1 MTKHTQKPSDE
12 TELATQTLRT
22 AAQLDSN
29 LILINRFKI
38 IAPLGQGAQ
47 GNVYHAYDQLLEV
60 DIAIK
65 VVETS
70 LQDLSQ
76 LSVIRNEVLIAR
88 QLQHK
93 NIIHIFDV
101 FEDQGLVFFTMEYI
115 QGEPLINRIGQ
126 AISKDDFK
134 LWTQQLFSAL
144 SACESAQIKHGDIKP
159 DNILIDNDNNLHLID
174 FGIGQHLHSDAIQT
188 SGHQDFS
195 APEVLYGGP
204 SGIQSE
210 LFSAGKTIQLML
222 ASVSINA
229 FSILDRL
236 WLAKH
241 KSFANTLCHPNPLK
255 RPKLAQVN
263 DFYHAQSIPN
273 ARQNSMII
281 AGLLVTIFLLV
292 WFGLKANLGGSN
304 QPDLPTDTVQIGII
318 HDGKSGLLQSLVEMF
333 ELPLQT
339 NQRLSVVD
347 SIAIQKSANNL
358 ALKPALVA
366 ADRVDLA
373 SLFSLDAMIVLSINN
388 IQADDFLIRASIYAM
403 PADISLLEH
412 TRSINA
418 NQLEKDLSEFASSLF
433 VLLEKQLAKQFEQ
446 SETQLLMSGVAALAT
461 EKWQSQDP
469 DMLSSQLKQFAPEY
483 AGAWYQDAYHAWQ
496 QGDVAKAQENLE
508 GLFALSSES
517 TFWRL
522 QGRLLQA
529 EMNDDLD
536 LATQSIQKLIEGY
549 PNRADLLAK
558 RAEIHEWAGDY
569 SAAIA
574 DYQQAIDLRPNNAQ
588 FWFELARLKIISG
601 DSQSAIENELIR
613 ALVIYRKN
621 KDVAGEGLVL
631 NAFGIAHLRRAEY
644 EIAEKYLKDALAL
657 YDPERFP
664 LERVKSLANLATVDT
679 LNGQYSEAKSA
690 LEEAL
695 SILEIEGDTNR
706 QAHVIDTLGILHEE
720 QGLYKQALSYYKRG
734 LDLRSVSGNGRE
746 KAQSMSNV
754 AYMHFLIG
762 DFSLA
767 DIYWQ
772 QAKTLFAN
780 NNEQSHLNRTLQN
793 LAQLSL
799 AKGDHL
805 KATRYL
811 TQVSQ
816 QLDASQKQELM
827 INKLLY
833 SFLNFA
839 DGALSTALKNLNE
852 SQQLAQQTEDSR
864 ALTEIY
870 LWHAEICLQIA
881 DIVCVQK
888 HIELAEHTIADTMI
902 EQQVL
907 LSWLQLSANMMSS
920 EVVSAE
926 PLEFV
931 QKIQQAN
938 IPVLTEMKILL
949 DMQERLS
956 LPASSQSMQ
965 RLEQIVKPIYYQQ
978 YMHLLYLQSAQ
989 EEARTALHRQ
999 LLSHPKYWRNH
1010 IYYQVFDDPKS
1021 QEKQQQLTT
1030 EWLNQLNEQQVK
1042 LYREHYLAF

>member
-1 MTKHTQKPSDE
+1 LTEHTQKPSDE
-12 TELATQTLRT
+12 FDLATQSLRS
-22 AAQLDSN
+22 AAQLDN
-29 LILINRFKI
+29 DLILVNRFKI

-70 LQDLSQ
+70 LQDHSQ
-76 LSVIRNEVLIAR
+76 LNVIRNEVLIAR

-115 QGEPLINRIGQ
+115 QGEPLINRIAQ
-126 AISKDDFK
+126 PINKEDFK

-159 DNILIDNDNNLHLID
+159 DNILIDNNNNLHLID
-174 FGIGQHLHSDAIQT
+174 FGIGQHLHSDAVQT
-188 SGHQDFS
+188 SGHQDYS
-195 APEVLYGGP
+195 APEVLYGGS

-222 ASVSINA
+222 TRVISNR

-236 WLAKH
+236 WLTKNH
-241 KSFANTLCHPNPLK
+241 NFINSLCHPNPLK
-255 RPKLAQVN
+255 RLQLAQVN
-263 DFYHAQSIPN
+263 DFYHSQSIPN
-273 ARQNSMII
+273 AQQNSLIF
-281 AGLLVTIFLLV
+281 AGLLITIGLLV
-292 WFGLKANLGGSN
+292 WLVTKTDLKVNHEASF
-304 QPDLPTDTVQIGII
+304 PTSTIQLGII
-318 HDGKSGLLQSLVEMF
+318 HDGKSGLLQSLVQMF
-333 ELPLQT
+333 EMPLQT

-347 SIAIQKSANNL
+347 SIAIQQSADNL

-366 ADRVDLA
+366 AERVDLA
-373 SLFSLDAMIVLSINN
+373 SLFSLDALIVLSINN
-388 IQADDFLIRASIYAM
+388 IQADDFLIRASIYSM

-412 TRSINA
+412 SRSINA
-418 NQLEKDLSEFASSLF
+418 NQLEKDLSEFATSLF
-433 VLLEKQLAKQFEQ
+433 ALLEKQLAKQFDQ
-446 SETQLLMSGVAALAT
+446 SETQLLVSGVAALAT
-461 EKWQSQDP
+461 DKGQSQKSALLP
-469 DMLSSQLKQFAPEY
+469 SHLKQLAPEY
-483 AGAWYQDAYHAWQ
+483 AGAWYQAAYQAWQ
-496 QGDVAKAQENLE
+496 QGDIEKAQANLE
-508 GLFALSSES
+508 GLFTLSSES

-536 LATQSIQKLIEGY
+536 LATQSIQKLTEGY

-569 SAAIA
+569 PNSIA
-574 DYQQAIDLRPNNAQ
+574 DYQLALDLRPNNAR
-588 FWFELARLKIISG
+588 FWFDLARLKIISG
-601 DSQSAIENELIR
+601 DSQSAIENELTR

-644 EIAEKYLKDALAL
+644 DIAEKYLKDALAL
-657 YDPERFP
+657 YDPERFR
-664 LERVKSLANLATVDT
+664 LERIKSLANLATVDT
-679 LNGQYSEAKSA
+679 LKGQYIEAKSA

-695 SILEIEGDTNR
+695 ALLEVEGDTTR

-720 QGLYKQALSYYKRG
+720 QGLYEQALGYYKRG
-734 LDLRSVSGNGRE
+734 LDIRSVSGNGRE

-772 QAKTLFAN
+772 QAKTLFEN
-780 NNEQSHLNRTLQN
+780 NNEQNHLNRTLQN

-805 KATRYL
+805 KAARYL

-816 QLDASQKQELM
+816 QLDDSQKQEQM

-839 DGALSTALKNLNE
+839 DGALSNAIKNLNQA
-852 SQQLAQQTEDSR
+852 QQLAEQTEDNR

-870 LWHAEICLQIA
+870 LWHGEVCLQIA
-881 DIVCVQK
+881 DIPCLQNQ
-888 HIELAEHTIADTMI
+888 IALAEQSVADPMI

-907 LSWLQLSANMMSS
+907 LHWLQLSADLMSS
-920 EVVSAE
+920 DLIAVE
-926 PLEFV
+926 PLAFV

-949 DMQERLS
+949 DIQERWS
-956 LPASSQSMQ
+956 LPLSSQSMQ
-965 RLEQIVKPIYYQQ
+965 RLTQIVKPIYYQQ
-978 YMHLLYLQSAQ
+978 YIHLLYLQSSQ
-989 EEARTALHRQ
+989 EDARTALYRQ

-1030 EWLNQLNEQQVK
+1030 QWLEQLNEEQVK
-1042 LYREHYLAF
+1042 LYKEHYLEF

>member
-1 MTKHTQKPSDE
+1 MTEHIQNPSDE
-12 TELATQTLRT
+12 FDLATQSLRS
-22 AAQLDSN
+22 AAQLDN
-29 LILINRFKI
+29 DLILVNRFKI

-60 DIAIK
+60 EIAIK

-70 LQDLSQ
+70 LQDHSQ
-76 LSVIRNEVLIAR
+76 LTVIRNEVLIAR

-115 QGEPLINRIGQ
+115 QGEPLIHRLGK
-126 AISKDDFK
+126 AISKADFK
-134 LWTQQLFSAL
+134 RWTQQLFSAL

-159 DNILIDNDNNLHLID
+159 DNILIDNNNDLHLID
-174 FGIGQHLHSDAIQT
+174 FGIGQHLHSDAVQT
-188 SGHQDFS
+188 SGHQDYS
-195 APEVLYGGP
+195 APEVLYGGS
-204 SGIQSE
+204 SGSQSE

-222 ASVSINA
+222 ASVNLNH

-236 WLAKH
+236 WMSKNH
-241 KSFANTLCHPNPLK
+241 NFVKSLCHPNPLK

-263 DFYHAQSIPN
+263 DFYHTQTIPN
-273 ARQNSMII
+273 ARQNSII
-281 AGLLVTIFLLV
+281 FAGLCITISLLLWLVI
-292 WFGLKANLGGSN
+292 KANIGANHEAS
-304 QPDLPTDTVQIGII
+304 LPTDTIQLGII
-318 HDGKSGLLQSLVEMF
+318 HDGKSGLLQSLVGIFEM
-333 ELPLQT
+333 PLQT

-347 SIAIQKSANNL
+347 SIAIQQSAGNL
-358 ALKPALVA
+358 ALKPALVP

-373 SLFSLDAMIVLSINN
+373 SLFSLDALIVLSINN
-388 IQADDFLIRASIYAM
+388 MQADDFLIRASVYAM

-412 TRSINA
+412 SRSINA
-418 NQLEKDLSEFASSLF
+418 NQLDKDLSEFATSLF
-433 VLLEKQLAKQFEQ
+433 ALLEQQLAKQFDQ
-446 SETQLLMSGVAALAT
+446 SETQLLVSGVAALAT
-461 EKWQSQDP
+461 DKVQSQASALLP
-469 DMLSSQLKQFAPEY
+469 SQLKQFAPEY
-483 AGAWYQDAYHAWQ
+483 AGAWYQAAYQAWL
-496 QGDVAKAQENLE
+496 QGDIETTQANLE
-508 GLFALSSES
+508 GLFALSTES

-536 LATQSIQKLIEGY
+536 LATQSIQKLTEGY

-569 SAAIA
+569 SKAIA
-574 DYQQAIDLRPNNAQ
+574 DYQLALDLRPNNAH
-588 FWFELARLKIISG
+588 FWFDLARLKIISG
-601 DSQSAIENELIR
+601 DSQSAIENELTR
-613 ALVIYRKN
+613 ALVIFRKN
-621 KDVAGEGLVL
+621 KDVTGEGLVL
-631 NAFGIAHLRRAEY
+631 NAFGVTHLRRAEY
-644 EIAEKYLKDALAL
+644 DIAEKYLKDALAL
-657 YDPERFP
+657 FDPERFS
-664 LERVKSLANLATVDT
+664 LERIKSLANLATVDT
-679 LNGQYSEAKSA
+679 LKGQYVEAKAA

-695 SILEIEGDTNR
+695 ALLEVEGDTTR

-720 QGLYKQALSYYKRG
+720 QGLYEQAHGYYKRG
-734 LDLRSVSGNGRE
+734 LDMRSVLGNSRE

-772 QAKTLFAN
+772 QAKTLFES

-805 KATRYL
+805 KAARYL

-839 DGALSTALKNLNE
+839 DGALSSAIDNLT
-852 SQQLAQQTEDSR
+852 QAKVLAEETEDSR
-864 ALTEIY
+864 ALTEIH
-870 LWHAEICLQIA
+870 LWHGEICLLIVDTVCLQQQIA
-881 DIVCVQK
+881 SAQQFI
-888 HIELAEHTIADTMI
+888 AESMS

-907 LSWLQLSANMMSS
+907 LAWLQLSADLMIAES
-920 EVVSAE
+920 VSAE
-926 PLEFV
+926 PFEFV
-931 QKIQQAN
+931 QQLKQAN

-949 DMQERLS
+949 DIQERWS
-956 LPASSQSMQ
+956 LPLTSQSMQ
-965 RLEQIVKPIYYQQ
+965 RLEHIVKPIYYQQ
-978 YMHLLYLQSAQ
+978 YMHLLYLQAAQ
-989 EEARTALHRQ
+989 EEARAALHRQ
-999 LLSHPKYWRNH
+999 LLAHPKYWRNH
-1010 IYYQVFDDPKS
+1010 IYYRVFDDPKS
-1021 QEKQQQLTT
+1021 QDKQRQLNT
-1030 EWLNQLNEQQVK
+1030 EWLNQLTEEQAK
-1042 LYREHYLAF
+1042 LYREYYLEF